1 MTQTGIHYWKVV
13 AKNECGSSWID
24 DGVFSMLG
32 TSINEVVSNAFKV
45 YPQPADEFVVIDAK
59 GSDIEILDAMG
70 RIVWKSKEQTTQ
82 MIVPTSDFPN
92 GWYFIKQMDQVK
104 PLIIRH

>member
-1 MTQTGIHYWKVV
+1 
-13 AKNECGSSWID
+13 
-24 DGVFSMLG
+24 MLG